1 MLRIGAGGRRSP
13 RRGNWLSYEAT
24 RRLQRDGFLG
34 FGIVAIS
41 CLILLVTGAADSN
54 FGIEFVD
61 GVPQTTQGEP
71 CVMYEAVPM
80 ADPLDPTGAV
90 PTQTV
95 PTRAMVDCGDQPG
108 LGFSGIVQHLF
119 LALSAVGV
127 LLLLSAVFS
136 LLLASRMPGETLAVP
151 ICVAAIVMGI
161 LAVWWGV
168 GGEGAGLAFQGFRD
182 EAVVGYLRPGG
193 AVTSRDGAVS
203 WGAGLLA
210 AALLR
215 LTRP

>member
-1 MLRIGAGGRRSP
+1 MMRLGAGGRRSP
-13 RRGNWLSYEAT
+13 RRGNWLPYEAT
-24 RRLQRDGFLG
+24 RRLQRDGILG
-34 FGIVAIS
+34 FGIIAVS
-41 CLILLVTGAADSN
+41 CLILLVMGATDGK

-80 ADPLDPTGAV
+80 ADPLA
-90 PTQTV
+90 
-95 PTRAMVDCGDQPG
+95 PTRAMVDCGDLPG
-108 LGFSGIVQHLF
+108 LGFSGVVQHLF

-136 LLLASRMPGETLAVP
+136 LLLASRIPGDSLALP
-151 ICVAAIVMGI
+151 ICVAGILMGV

-168 GGEGAGLAFQGFRD
+168 GGEGSGLAFQGFRD
-182 EAVVGYLRPGG
+182 EAVVGYLRSGG

-210 AALLR
+210 ASLLR